1 MKQNN
6 TIKRTLS
13 ALFLLLASTLS
24 WADDFSAKN
33 ADGITIYYNLINDG
47 TEAEVT
53 NNDGHSN
60 SYSGDVNIPET
71 VEYDG
76 KTLSV
81 TSIGEEAFEYCT
93 SLTSVIIS
101 NGVESIGY
109 SAFVDCSCLTSVTIP
124 NSVKSIDDYAFAGC
138 SSLTSITVDK
148 GNPIYDSR
156 DNCNAIIE
164 TATNT
169 LHTGCQSTIIPESV
183 TSIGEHAFSGCSG
196 LTSITIPNSV
206 TSIGGS
212 AFTSCS
218 NLTSI
223 TIPNGVT
230 SIGDYAFWNC
240 SSLTSVTIPSS
251 VTSIGDRAFL
261 SCSSLTSITI
271 PERVESI
278 GNYAFANCS
287 SLTSVTIPSSVTSI
301 DWGAFYGCQSL
312 TTIICRAENV
322 PELAS
327 SNIFSGVPTSKAR
340 LYVPA
345 SALEEYKT
353 ASQWQDFSTTLPIV
367 ELDYALKTG
376 WNTIALPFSA
386 DLTTFGE
393 GAKAYAFTGAEDGT
407 LNFSIA
413 DRLEA
418 HTPYIIYAPEM
429 QELSLNNFH
438 DGTDPNATTEPG
450 VAHGGITFR
459 GTYEDIE
466 APDMEGKYGLADD
479 GRLRKGSAQASIK
492 AYHAY
497 FEVAPGTEVKGITLD
512 GDDATGI
519 AVTADA
525 PQRNGWYYN
534 LAGQRTQ
541 KPRKGVNIVGGRK
554 VLY

>member
-1 MKQNN
+1 MKQNHYF
-6 TIKRTLS
+6 KRTLS
-13 ALFLLLASTLS
+13 ALLLLLASTLS
-24 WADDFSAKN
+24 WAYNFSAEN
-33 ADGITIYYNLINDG
+33 ADGVTIYYNLINNG
-47 TEAEVT
+47 TEAEVAEYPYE
-53 NNDGHSN
+53 S
-60 SYSGDVNIPET
+60 SDVNIPET
-71 VEYDG
+71 VVYNG

-81 TSIGEEAFEYCT
+81 TSIGKWAFNGCT
-93 SLTSVIIS
+93 
-101 NGVESIGY
+101 
-109 SAFVDCSCLTSVTIP
+109 DLTSVTIP
-124 NSVKSIDDYAFAGC
+124 NSV
-138 SSLTSITVDK
+138 
-148 GNPIYDSR
+148 
-156 DNCNAIIE
+156 
-164 TATNT
+164 
-169 LHTGCQSTIIPESV
+169 
-183 TSIGEHAFSGCSG
+183 TSIGYCAFIRC
-196 LTSITIPNSV
+196 N
-206 TSIGGS
+206 
-212 AFTSCS
+212 
-218 NLTSI
+218 N
-223 TIPNGVT
+223 
-230 SIGDYAFWNC
+230 
-240 SSLTSVTIPSS
+240 
-251 VTSIGDRAFL
+251 
-261 SCSSLTSITI
+261 
-271 PERVESI
+271 
-278 GNYAFANCS
+278 
-287 SLTSVTIPSSVTSI
+287 LTSVTIPSSVTSI
-301 DWGAFYGCQSL
+301 DGHAFQDCNSLTSITIPISVTSIGNGAFMNCRSLTSITIPSSVESIGEYAFSGCRSLTSVTIPNSVTRISMQTFANCISLTSVTIPESVTNIDWHAFEYCKSL

-322 PELAS
+322 PVG
-327 SNIFSGVPTSKAR
+327 FSDAFTSVPTSEAR

-345 SALEEYKT
+345 SALEAHKA
-353 ASQWQDFSTTLPIV
+353 ASLWKDFSTKLPIV

-393 GAKAYAFTGAEDGT
+393 GAKAYAFTGAESGT
-407 LNFSIA
+407 LNFSIV

-466 APDMEGKYGLADD
+466 APGMEGKYGLADD

-519 AVTADA
+519 TVTADA